1 MSIIN
6 NILDSVEHYLVTNP
20 NIKAFIYTD
29 NTLNQELTGNVKN
42 DLVGTETQFI
52 IQNNGLDLTSLDYP
66 NFLLYRYLSFN
77 GELRQIIA
85 YDNLTGEVTIDSAF
99 GIPITT
105 SDSINITL
113 LDSIFI
119 YEMNSFD
126 DKNGT
131 RLAQKTILPLYFR
144 VTTKDDIKA
153 NRNKEIIEQ
162 IKNTFYS
169 NNFNLKIY
177 KDNNFTDYDSM
188 TMLGNGNFNSNVIDV
203 KNNDYTYLANVVLN
217 YFVVYK

>member
-6 NILDSVEHYLVTNP
+6 NILDSVEHYLITNP
-20 NIKAFIYTD
+20 DIKAFIYTD
-29 NTLNQELTGNVKN
+29 NTLNQELIGNVKT

-52 IQNNGLDLTSLDYP
+52 IQNNGLDLTSSEYP

-144 VTTKDDIKA
+144 ITTKDDIKA

-177 KDNNFTDYDSM
+177 KDNSFTDYDSM

>member
-6 NILDSVEHYLVTNP
+6 NILDSVEHYLITNP

-52 IQNNGLDLTSLDYP
+52 IQNNGLDLTSSEYP

-169 NNFNLKIY
+169 NNLSLKIY
-177 KDNNFTDYDSM
+177 SDSNFVDFSGYL
-188 TMLGNGNFNSNVIDV
+188 LGLNSQFNSNAIDI
-203 KNNDYTYLANVVLN
+203 KNNDYTYLCSMLCS
-217 YFVVYK
+217 YYKRY